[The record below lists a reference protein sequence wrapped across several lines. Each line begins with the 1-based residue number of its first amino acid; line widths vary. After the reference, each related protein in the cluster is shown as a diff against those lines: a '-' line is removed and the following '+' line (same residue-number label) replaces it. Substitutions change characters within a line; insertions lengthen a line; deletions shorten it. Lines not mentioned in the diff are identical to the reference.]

1 MPRSF
6 FWEWKI
12 SNGLDVPIGKRLRF
26 CRSSRSLS
34 VASIEA
40 FAGAICFL
48 EPKTFCRIG
57 QFRALKE

>member
-1 MPRSF
+1 MELTFLLGNDYAFR
-6 FWEWKI
+6 
-12 SNGLDVPIGKRLRF
+12 
-26 CRSSRSLS
+26 RSSRFLS
-34 VASIEA
+34 VASIET